1 MRIKSGVPGL
11 DELID
16 GGFPE
21 GTVNLVCGPAG
32 SAKSLLAMQY
42 LCAGEKGV
50 LITLEES
57 RENALRASAGYGIK
71 LADFEKEGRVT
82 ILDMGAAR
90 VASGIHNAN
99 SEDMADFSTLLEA
112 ALQLRKTSKAERL
125 VVDSLSAVALN
136 YQTDE
141 EYRRDLFKFCRGLKA
156 SGLTS
161 LLIAEATAGG
171 ATRSSAEPFIA
182 DSMILLGYENVKGEY
197 RRTLTVYKMRFTRHD
212 PYKHPFMIAPGG
224 MEVDS
229 EEVIF

>member
-1 MRIKSGVPGL
+1 MRTKSGVPGL

-32 SAKSLLAMQY
+32 SAKSLLAMQF
-42 LCAGEKGV
+42 LCAGEKSV

-57 RENALRASAGYGIK
+57 RENVLRASAGYGIK
-71 LADFEKEGRVT
+71 MAEYEVEGRVT

-90 VASGIHNAN
+90 AAGKGRNK
-99 SEDMADFSTLLEA
+99 EDYLADFTTLLEA
-112 ALQLRKTSKAERL
+112 ALQLRREAKVERL

-136 YQTDE
+136 YRTEE

-161 LLIAEATAGG
+161 LLIAEATPVG
-171 ATRSSAEPFIA
+171 ATRSSVEPFIA

-212 PYKHPFMIAPGG
+212 PYKHPFMIAADG
-224 MEVDS
+224 MEVDPD
-229 EEVIF
+229 EVIF